1 MKLTPRSREARIQAL
16 MRLAKVKSPAQPVK
30 QSA

>member
-16 MRLAKVKSPAQPVK
+16 MRLSKVKSPVEK
-30 QSA
+30 RSA